1 MMVNFL
7 KRHNECF
14 NTASGT
20 RCCNLICAILSA
32 WLLTVSIPQA
42 VRAVATNLMKKYY
55 LDITFAF
62 QYRKRYALLQP
73 IANETEKFKI
83 LKFQYRK
90 RYALLQPAK
99 NYGYEFFLLPNRFQ
113 YRKRYALLQQCY
125 EADRFLRYPC
135 FNTASGTR
143 CCNHILRNDKGRKFL
158 SVSIPQ
164 AVRAVATVPTK
175 LESNMLKTFQ
185 YRKRYALLQPMTV

>member
-1 MMVNFL
+1 MLVSIPQAVRAVATFMMVNFL

-32 WLLTVSIPQA
+32 WILTVSIPQA

-143 CCNHILRNDKGRKFL
+143 CCNMELVAP
-158 SVSIPQ
+158 SVST
-164 AVRAVATVPTK
+164 AVK
-175 LESNMLKTFQ
+175 KFQ
-185 YRKRYALLQPMTV
+185 YRKRYALLQRYHLLGWSI